1 MKNKI
6 LAIAQKLFPGY
17 EKDIDSLTPYLEH
30 KKYKAGDL
38 LVREGETLDYVAF
51 VLKGVLRKYF
61 QNHCRDGQTLYFS
74 FEGSIVAEMQTLLH
88 NRPAIYSIQA
98 VEDVELITLKSHHI
112 DALCE
117 QFPFLQQ
124 FSLPQLEKA
133 YTRELE
139 KLVISAA
146 STAENRYRQML
157 VQQPD
162 IIMRVPGH
170 YIASYLG
177 IRPESLSRI
186 RRTVAS

>member
-1 MKNKI
+1 VKNKI

-17 EKDIDSLTPYLEH
+17 EKDIDGLVPYLEY

-38 LVREGETLDYVAF
+38 LVSEGESLDYVGF

-61 QNHCRDGQTLYFS
+61 QNHSRDGQTLYFS

-98 VEDVELITLKSHHI
+98 VEDVELIVLRSQHI
-112 DALCE
+112 DSLCDK
-117 QFPFLQQ
+117 FPFLQQ
-124 FSLPQLEKA
+124 LSLRQLEKA
-133 YTRELE
+133 YTHELE

-157 VQQPD
+157 VQEPD

-186 RRTVAS
+186 RRNVAG